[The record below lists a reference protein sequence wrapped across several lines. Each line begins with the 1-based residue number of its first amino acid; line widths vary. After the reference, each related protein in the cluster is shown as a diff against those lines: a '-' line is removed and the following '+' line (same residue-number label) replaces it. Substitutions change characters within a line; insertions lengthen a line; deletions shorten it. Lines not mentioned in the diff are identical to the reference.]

1 MFLGVSLAL
10 RTHSPGP
17 WPCGHTRQVPVRPL
31 LGRVLYIKIIVKII
45 RDCEVDLVYNPVP
58 GPLGPF
64 VQKGGYPDTPLLT
77 LS

>member
-1 MFLGVSLAL
+1 M
-10 RTHSPGP
+10 
-17 WPCGHTRQVPVRPL
+17 RPL

-64 VQKGGYPDTPLLT
+64 VQKGGYPDTPLT
-77 LS
+77 RQGAITFDWRWMMS

>member
-1 MFLGVSLAL
+1 M
-10 RTHSPGP
+10 
-17 WPCGHTRQVPVRPL
+17 RPL

>member
-1 MFLGVSLAL
+1 M
-10 RTHSPGP
+10 
-17 WPCGHTRQVPVRPL
+17 RPL

-64 VQKGGYPDTPLLT
+64 VQKGGYPDTPLTNSFLKKYIYINNPP
-77 LS
+77 LGEVE

>member
-1 MFLGVSLAL
+1 M
-10 RTHSPGP
+10 
-17 WPCGHTRQVPVRPL
+17 RPL

-58 GPLGPF
+58 GSARTLCPERWLPGIP
-64 VQKGGYPDTPLLT
+64 PLLT